1 MNCCY
6 TAAAIAFALLGGS
19 FATLTVTKEQHNV
32 LRQTFSP
39 ELDEI
44 YTRIVKER
52 ATNYIHGILLGVV
65 LSFIILYFAGQKIHN
80 RYYHASIFFA
90 ITLTTSV
97 FYYML
102 KPKTD
107 YILNHLKSEE
117 ENKAW
122 LYIYNEMKT
131 RYLWGMLLGAA
142 ASLAFSFVLC

>member
-1 MNCCY
+1 MSCY
-6 TAAAIAFALLGGS
+6 IAGAIALGLLGGS
-19 FATLTVTKEQHNV
+19 IATLTVTEEQHNV

-39 ELDEI
+39 ELDKI
-44 YTRIVKER
+44 YTGIVRER
-52 ATNYIHGILLGVV
+52 AMNYIFGILLGVV
-65 LSFIILYFAGQKIHN
+65 LSMIFFYFVGDKIRH
-80 RYYHASIFFA
+80 RYFRISTFFA

-102 KPKTD
+102 KPKSD

-122 LYIYNEMKT
+122 LYVYNQMKK

-142 ASLAFSFVLC
+142 ASLAFSFVWC